1 MKYCLWYQVCRM
13 FERARIELA
22 AFNRVDRSVDTAQ
35 KPLRIGCEVKKGF
48 DDSEIRAEFSELP
61 LGIFSSTRNFSHWIF
76 KTFLLFFFSLLFSSS
91 FFFFFPSSPVR
102 QPLRWII
109 ESMIGREELAAPTS
123 FYIRFHWLTIRYGY
137 ITMIMPNQ
145 WRHGMHYSFQLR
157 ATSFH
162 CLILIR
168 SFSILFLLFF
178 FLSFSFFFLLYTHI
192 TSGDISGSLSYLF
205 SLSMLLYSDLLVRF
219 YNSARPRIS
228 NRMNISWYLASFSVL
243 QRVWLR

>member
-1 MKYCLWYQVCRM
+1 M

-22 AFNRVDRSVDTAQ
+22 GFNRVDRSADTAQ

-48 DDSEIRAEFSELP
+48 DDSEIRPEFSELP

-76 KTFLLFFFSLLFSSS
+76 KTFLLFFSSLLFSLL
-91 FFFFFPSSPVR
+91 FFFFPSSPVR

-123 FYIRFHWLTIRYGY
+123 FLRSIPLINHSLLGY

-157 ATSFH
+157 PTSFR

-168 SFSILFLLFF
+168 SFFTLFLLFF
-178 FLSFSFFFLLYTHI
+178 PLFFFFLLCSIHHVLLREIYLGHYHI
-192 TSGDISGSLSYLF
+192 YSHYRRCFIQIC
-205 SLSMLLYSDLLVRF
+205 LLDFTTLLGRE
-219 YNSARPRIS
+219 YRIG
-228 NRMNISWYLASFSVL
+228 
-243 QRVWLR
+243 